1 MNKISFWEFY
11 PRQKLYSKGNF
22 TLFLIYILKFKI
34 LRFDLSLKL
43 EEKLKEITKAKFCI
57 ALNTERVGLYLLVKN
72 FLKLNPERNEVI
84 MSPYTIWDMVN
95 MVICAGGKPV
105 FADINKND
113 LSLSEQ
119 VIKDNFT
126 DKTCC
131 VLLTHYQKISQEVYA
146 IRQFCKNNSVY
157 FIEDCAINFGSDYVE
172 QAELS
177 ENEFRLFSFGIAKF
191 VGSFSG
197 GAIAME
203 SNNINTLVLDDVKNF
218 SNPSIVW
225 LSKFFLKNLKLYL
238 VSSLF
243 FYRFLIF
250 WIIKYGSRFFN
261 EKISKILDNDPKPI
275 LKNFIPNNYLSKI
288 SNFQIESI
296 LNQTNNSVKKNYL
309 ERSVRAEIYYENLKN
324 IKELQFIT
332 SKNNYGDSNINFPI
346 FLKNRDKLYYY
357 LIQKNFDVSTYFY
370 KNCNNLEIFKTYKK
384 NLPNLEFIENNIL
397 VLPTYPQLPKK
408 NILNIC
414 DAIEEYFK
422 NINH

>member
-1 MNKISFWEFY
+1 
-11 PRQKLYSKGNF
+11 
-22 TLFLIYILKFKI
+22 
-34 LRFDLSLKL
+34 
-43 EEKLKEITKAKFCI
+43 
-57 ALNTERVGLYLLVKN
+57 
-72 FLKLNPERNEVI
+72 
-84 MSPYTIWDMVN
+84 MVN

-119 VIKDNFT
+119 GIKDNFT

-243 FYRFLIF
+243 FYRFFIF

-275 LKNFIPNNYLSKI
+275 LKNFVPNNYLSKI

-309 ERSVRAEIYYENLKN
+309 ERSVRAGIYYENLKN

-332 SKNNYGDSNINFPI
+332 SKNNSGDSNINFPI
-346 FLKNRDKLYYY
+346 FLKDRDKLYYY

-384 NLPNLEFIENNIL
+384 NLPNLEFIETNIL
-397 VLPTYPQLPKK
+397 VLQ
-408 NILNIC
+408 N
-414 DAIEEYFK
+414 
-422 NINH
+422 